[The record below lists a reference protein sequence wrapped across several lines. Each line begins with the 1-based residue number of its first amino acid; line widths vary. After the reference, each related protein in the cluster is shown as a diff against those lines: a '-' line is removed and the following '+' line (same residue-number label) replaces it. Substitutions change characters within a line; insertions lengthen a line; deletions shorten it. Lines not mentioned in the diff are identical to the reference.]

1 LRLSFCIPLEL
12 FTYPR
17 FRIADQGPI
26 NYNACKIDFS
36 LYFFQFRSWR
46 NTGYA
51 SDDLSKLSLLREWTY
66 KPTLF
71 SGKVSTGKE
80 IVELSKL
87 PQVDGFFVEQ
97 LDPIFVDIV
106 NANRLG

>member
-1 LRLSFCIPLEL
+1 MLARLNSVSIC
-12 FTYPR
+12 
-17 FRIADQGPI
+17 
-26 NYNACKIDFS
+26 
-36 LYFFQFRSWR
+36 FQFRRWR
-46 NTGYA
+46 SIVYA
-51 SDDLSKLSLLREWTY
+51 SDNLDKLSLVRDWTY
-66 KPTLF
+66 EPTLF
-71 SGKVSTGKE
+71 SGKLSTGKE